1 MWRRI
6 EKYLKPAAS
15 VLDYGCGSGRY
26 LFALR
31 EHVTRAIGFEVS
43 PAALAL
49 VRERAAAIAWE
60 TVTIVGPATA
70 DLDDHLT
77 SHGQVDLVLCLFG
90 VLGHIT
96 DPTERASAL
105 RRMHGAL
112 NPDTGHLLIS
122 VPNIAR
128 RFRKEQKKGVI
139 DGLVSYSRDVN
150 DVPMH
155 LNYQLFDPDR
165 FLSELRSAGFKVHR
179 LKAEGVL
186 PESWLLHSFTAR
198 CLDGLLTP
206 MCPTAWGYGLVAEA
220 SP

>member
-6 EKYLKPAAS
+6 KKHLKPAAS

-31 EHVTRAIGFEVS
+31 ENVTHAIGFDVS

-49 VRERAAAIAWE
+49 VRERAAAIACE
-60 TVTIVGPATA
+60 TVTAVGPATA
-70 DLDDHLT
+70 DLDSHLM
-77 SHGQVDLVLCLFG
+77 SYGQVDLVLCLFG
-90 VLGHIT
+90 VLAHIT
-96 DPTERASAL
+96 DPTERAAAL

-112 NPDTGHLLIS
+112 KPDTGHLLIS

-128 RFRKEQKKGVI
+128 RFRNEQKKGVV
-139 DGLVSYSRDVN
+139 DGLVSYSRHVD
-150 DVPMH
+150 DVPIH
-155 LNYQLFDPDR
+155 LNYQLFDPSR
-165 FLSELRSAGFKVHR
+165 FLSELRTAGFKVHS

-198 CLDGLLTP
+198 CLDRLLTP